1 VDPFAFLGGGVTTS
15 LSFAGALSAAG
26 DLNAG
31 DRVLAA
37 LAGFDDDATR
47 DPGAALCFVDPFS
60 SSVWRG
66 RLLSEILQKPWKSF
80 SRLLKRSL
88 TTLDFGAADAGGCLE
103 DVAAALLGLGDDGL
117 GLAGRFPVVLEAV
130 VFLGSAFAG
139 GEAGRGERPE
149 WFGVLDGKAEG
160 FLPDTFAVVFSTPLG
175 VPRSR
180 LGFAA
185 TISSSR
191 LSSAANASSIAFG
204 SVGLSIGGSAGRVG
218 VTVRRGGERRDDG
231 GGGGLR

>member
-1 VDPFAFLGGGVTTS
+1 VIGPPPLSSGLFPAVDPFAFLGGGVTTS
-15 LSFAGALSAAG
+15 LSFAGALIAAG

-37 LAGFDDDATR
+37 LAGFDEDDGTR
-47 DPGAALCFVDPFS
+47 DPVAALCFVDPFS

-80 SRLLKRSL
+80 SRLLNRSL
-88 TTLDFGAADAGGCLE
+88 TIFDFGAADAGGCLE
-103 DVAAALLGLGDDGL
+103 DVVTALLGLGDDGL

-149 WFGVLDGKAEG
+149 
-160 FLPDTFAVVFSTPLG
+160 
-175 VPRSR
+175 
-180 LGFAA
+180 
-185 TISSSR
+185 
-191 LSSAANASSIAFG
+191 
-204 SVGLSIGGSAGRVG
+204 
-218 VTVRRGGERRDDG
+218 
-231 GGGGLR
+231 